1 MSEKQLKFNVEFKL
15 MPETLESPFNQHFL
29 GYIDEGLVKSEPGGT
44 VMPTPYK
51 KGAEKIYNFQ
61 PRKDDTWIV
70 TFAKCGIGLPFCY
83 RYLKKTQSNFLIFK
97 LKERLGHRKWSGW

>member
-70 TFAKCGIGLPFCY
+70 TFAKCGII
-83 RYLKKTQSNFLIFK
+83 FLYANNI
-97 LKERLGHRKWSGW
+97 